1 MTFSNEDLKR
11 AVVERH
17 SVRVYKEQEIEAA
30 KIEELKQLIDEC
42 NKEGNLHL
50 QFVEHAGNT
59 LKKLF
64 NKASGLGTAPSLI
77 ACIGPDDDTLDERI
91 GYYGQKIVLY
101 AQLMGLNTCW
111 VGTFNKKENDDLVGD
126 GEKYPISIAIGY
138 AREILIYFS
147 VITCFGIIN
156 KAYTIRFD
164 INIHKLLNLSHS
176 IIIKNLNIIFILN
189 FIISGF
195 KFSVNGCI
203 FRQNNIHI
211 INIDFN
217 SLFKSGQ

>member
-138 AREILIYFS
+138 GETNGHTRKSKTREDVIEGKGEKPDWFYAGVDAALLAPTAINQQKFKIALDGDKVTITDKGGILS
-147 VITCFGIIN
+147 KVDLGIV
-156 KAYTIRFD
+156 KY
-164 INIHKLLNLSHS
+164 
-176 IIIKNLNIIFILN
+176 N
-189 FIISGF
+189 FEVGSG
-195 KFSVNGCI
+195 KT
-203 FRQNNIHI
+203 
-211 INIDFN
+211 
-217 SLFKSGQ
+217 L